1 MSLNTMNLRFRLAL
15 FALLSTLTMNR
26 ALLGQIEETKP
37 TTKPASAG
45 VKDYGAV
52 GDGKADDTAAFRQA
66 IAVAGGGLR
75 LAKGIYRISETIEIE
90 LDEVGFTSL
99 IGDGTCRIVMAGPGP
114 AIRLIGTH
122 GGTADPGSV
131 KDSVW
136 DRQRA
141 PLVEGIEIVGDHPLA
156 CGIEATGTMQLI
168 VNRVVI
174 RKALHGIHL
183 TNRNRNVIISL
194 CHIYENRG
202 VGIFYDQVNLHQSNI
217 TNSHISYNRQ
227 GGIVLRGGDVRNVHV
242 GSCDIEG
249 NMSPTGKPTAN
260 ILLDATG
267 GSLGE
272 VAITG
277 CTIQHDHKSPDSANI
292 RINCQ
297 STERPFTPERRHG
310 NITISANVL
319 SDVQTN
325 IDIKNTRGFSIVG
338 NTVWKGFTS
347 NLKLENCQSFVVSGN
362 IFDRNPRYHYGDGPK
377 AGLGVVVSNST
388 DGVLTG
394 NALHGTGDIPAAIQL
409 KNCRGLNLTGNS
421 IYEPQDAGILLDD
434 VRRSRIS
441 GSLIRI
447 KDKNRAII
455 QKRSGPN
462 QVADNLIDELE

>member
-1 MSLNTMNLRFRLAL
+1 
-15 FALLSTLTMNR
+15 
-26 ALLGQIEETKP
+26 
-37 TTKPASAG
+37 
-45 VKDYGAV
+45 
-52 GDGKADDTAAFRQA
+52 
-66 IAVAGGGLR
+66 
-75 LAKGIYRISETIEIE
+75 
-90 LDEVGFTSL
+90 
-99 IGDGTCRIVMAGPGP
+99 MAGPGP

-131 KDSVW
+131 KDPVW
-136 DRQRA
+136 GRQRA

-174 RKALHGIHL
+174 RKVLHGIHL

-202 VGIFYDQVNLHQSNI
+202 VGIFYDHVNLHQSNI
-217 TNSHISYNRQ
+217 TNSHISYNQQ

-310 NITISANVL
+310 NITISGNVL

-347 NLKLENCQSFVVSGN
+347 NLRIENCQSFVVSSN
-362 IFDRNPRYHYGDGPK
+362 IFDRNPRYHYGDGPI
-377 AGLGVVVSNST
+377 AGLGVVVSDST

-394 NALHGTGDIPAAIQL
+394 NALHGTGDIPAAILL

-421 IYEPQDAGILLDD
+421 IYEPQGAAILLEN
-434 VRRSRIS
+434 VRGSRIS

-447 KDKNRAII
+447 ENKDQAII
-455 QKRSGPN
+455 QRQSGPN
-462 QVADNLIDELE
+462 QVNDNLIDELE